1 MSTEE
6 NKTLVRRLCTAFNTA
21 LDGRDPTALT
31 EQDVAVF
38 DEIMTPDLARSTVQ
52 ELRQGDIYGL
62 WGDHHIEITAMIAE
76 GDEVWARV
84 ATSGGHT
91 GEWRG
96 VAPTGR
102 RWTNTGVLF
111 VQIAD
116 GKIAEWSGLIDE
128 LNHVMQLGATVTP
141 PATAYS

>member
-38 DEIMTPDLARSTVQ
+38 DEIMTPDLARSTKQ
-52 ELRQGDIYGL
+52 EFLPAVYSL
-62 WGDHHIEITAMIAE
+62 WGDHRIEITDMVAE
-76 GDEVWARV
+76 GDKVWARV

-96 VAPTGR
+96 VAPTSR
-102 RWTNTGVLF
+102 RWTNTGILF
-111 VQIAD
+111 IRTANGRV
-116 GKIAEWSGLIDE
+116 AEWSGQFDE
-128 LNHVMQLGATVTP
+128 LNHLTQLGATITP
-141 PATAYS
+141 PASE

>member
-6 NKTLVRRLCTAFNTA
+6 NKTLARRLCTTFNTA
-21 LDGRDPTALT
+21 LDGRDPTAIT

-38 DEIMTPDLARSTVQ
+38 DEIMTLDLARSTKQ
-52 ELRQGDIYGL
+52 EFLPAVYSL
-62 WGDHHIEITAMIAE
+62 WGDHRIEITDMVAE
-76 GDEVWARV
+76 GDKVWARV

-111 VQIAD
+111 IRIAN
-116 GKIAEWSGLIDE
+116 GRVAEWSGQFDE
-128 LNHVMQLGATVTP
+128 LNHLMQLGATITP
-141 PATAYS
+141 PASE